1 VLPRSADW
9 RTELTPEMKQEAIL
23 QTV

>member
-1 VLPRSADW
+1 VLPRSKDW
-9 RTELTPEMKQEAIL
+9 RVELTPEMKQEAIL